1 MKKTYLIPILLII
14 FSVLEI
20 LKNTSSCEN
29 LWSPKAQDTSLKDDA
44 SSTQIW
50 TESNPKDAFSYKIPI
65 PSISSVIKKISPATL
80 IINTEFVKR
89 TNNEG
94 SSKNVNTS
102 FSNVY
107 TISRKI
113 RGQASG
119 FIIHPSGLALTNQHV
134 IDNAEK
140 VIVRVGSNTCEYE
153 AEIIGQNVQADIAL
167 IKIKSSISDWP
178 SLPLGHSC
186 NLNAGDFAIAI
197 GNPLGLELSVSLGII
212 SACERSEI
220 MPSGR
225 RGIYNFIQFDAPI
238 NPGNS
243 GGPLLNLSGEVIG
256 INTAT
261 STVGQG
267 IGFAIPIDQVKSMLF
282 QLNNSGCIQTAWIG
296 VKVQSLSIVL
306 AKKLK
311 LRSACG
317 VIVNKVITHSPAYNA
332 GVQVGDIITHF
343 NGVFLKNHLILQIQ
357 TSLSKVGSSIFVHLI
372 RNKKQILCEIIVSDL
387 ENRTSF
393 KLAKHKTKRSIY
405 LKGKIVSHSEYIKYE
420 RYYGVKFDDIRNV
433 VTVLNKCKKLKK
445 RDAIIKINDL
455 YVDSSYLSA
464 RIINSIERGKV
475 MYFIIKRNNQIFFIN
490 IIK

>member
-1 MKKTYLIPILLII
+1 MKKTYIIPIFFII
-14 FSVLEI
+14 FGLYEI
-20 LKNTSSCEN
+20 IKNNSLCEN
-29 LWSPKAQDTSLKDDA
+29 LWSPKTQDSLLKDDVLL
-44 SSTQIW
+44 TQIW
-50 TESNPKDAFSYKIPI
+50 TESNPKNAFACKIPI
-65 PSISSVIKKISPATL
+65 PSISSIIKKVSPATL

-89 TNNEG
+89 MN
-94 SSKNVNTS
+94 SPHHSKKINKLVSPTYN
-102 FSNVY
+102 
-107 TISRKI
+107 ISRKI

-140 VIVRVGSNTCEYE
+140 VIVRVGNNACEYE
-153 AEIIGQNVQADIAL
+153 AEIIGQNIQADIAL
-167 IKIKSSISDWP
+167 IKIKSSIVDWP

-243 GGPLLNLSGEVIG
+243 GGPLINLSGEVIG

-267 IGFAIPIDQVKSMLF
+267 IGFAIPIDQVKSMLL
-282 QLNNSGCIQTAWIG
+282 QLNSKGCIQTAWIG
-296 VKVQSLSIVL
+296 VKVQSVNMIL

-332 GVQVGDIITHF
+332 GIQVGDVITHF

-357 TSLSKVGSSIFVHLI
+357 TGLSKIGSSIFVHLI
-372 RNKKQILCEIIVSDL
+372 RNKKQIVRKIIVSRL
-387 ENRTSF
+387 ENRK
-393 KLAKHKTKRSIY
+393 KLKMIKHKTKGA
-405 LKGKIVSHSEYIKYE
+405 LPFKITSYFEYIEYE
-420 RYYGVKFDDIRNV
+420 KYYGVKINNICK
-433 VTVLNKCKKLKK
+433 TVLDDCNKI
-445 RDAIIKINDL
+445 RQQDTIIKINDF
-455 YVDSSYLSA
+455 YINTAEFAAY
-464 RIINSIERGKV
+464 IIKRIERGRV
-475 MYFIIKRNNQIFFIN
+475 MNLIIKRDNQTFFVSV
-490 IIK
+490 IK